1 MEVFAEGAY
10 PDDET
15 RSAVTIGV
23 YDGVHVGHR
32 HVLRRLCETAAARG
46 LRSAVVT
53 FDPHPASIV
62 APERAPLLLTSVERR
77 LELLAALG
85 IDRCVVVG
93 FDESVA
99 TEPPAS
105 FVERVLVDELHAAV
119 VVVGEDFRFGHDR
132 LGDVALL
139 SSVGTRRGFVVDATP
154 IYGDSERWSSTAVR
168 SALLRDDV
176 HTANAYL
183 GRPFVLRGVIEH
195 GDARGARLGFPT
207 ANVATQPRQ
216 QLPGLGIYA
225 GAARPSG
232 GDWHAAAISV
242 GTRPQ
247 FYEAGAVLVE
257 AYLIDYSGDLYD
269 ATVDVAFLSPL
280 RGEMTFKSVN
290 KLIRQIEY
298 DVAQTTE
305 IFRDF
310 SPMSSA
316 LLR

>member
-1 MEVFAEGAY
+1 M
-10 PDDET
+10 
-15 RSAVTIGV
+15 
-23 YDGVHVGHR
+23 
-32 HVLRRLCETAAARG
+32 
-46 LRSAVVT
+46 
-53 FDPHPASIV
+53 
-62 APERAPLLLTSVERR
+62 
-77 LELLAALG
+77 
-85 IDRCVVVG
+85 
-93 FDESVA
+93 
-99 TEPPAS
+99 
-105 FVERVLVDELHAAV
+105 
-119 VVVGEDFRFGHDR
+119 
-132 LGDVALL
+132 
-139 SSVGTRRGFVVDATP
+139 
-154 IYGDSERWSSTAVR
+154 
-168 SALLRDDV
+168 
-176 HTANAYL
+176 
-183 GRPFVLRGVIEH
+183 
-195 GDARGARLGFPT
+195 
-207 ANVATQPRQ
+207 
-216 QLPGLGIYA
+216 PGLGIYA